1 MQQATSMDDVQNK
14 LQQKARDEAQAAS
27 DGGAKGQDSGI
38 FVAPGVR
45 FSDKLWSRLGGKMR
59 EVEKQ
64 KRRERMTDT
73 TAFPEI
79 PTSIFDSTYRRD
91 AVWKQRELR
100 LRKAYVEHLENLTL
114 KKDDEKEALQ
124 EKILQ
129 QVTGVYKLA
138 EDEAIERLAAHTD
151 QVQARSFRP
160 KQAQPA
166 CVLEKDAVMQCYS
179 GNAQNPL
186 VCAAMVSALSQCADR
201 AREAAMRTRT
211 PPSAT
216 QAS

>member
-1 MQQATSMDDVQNK
+1 MQQATSMGDVQER
-14 LQQKARDEAQAAS
+14 LQQKALDELQAADNSTS
-27 DGGAKGQDSGI
+27 DNGSGV
-38 FVAPGVR
+38 FVAPGVK
-45 FSDKLWSRLGGKMR
+45 FSDKLWSRLGGQMR

-64 KRRERMTDT
+64 KRRERLTDT

-100 LRKAYVEHLENLTL
+100 LRKAYVEHLENLTV

-124 EKILQ
+124 ERILQ
-129 QVTGVYKLA
+129 QVTGVYRLA
-138 EDEAIERLAAHTD
+138 EDEAIERLAAHTED
-151 QVQARSFRP
+151 LQKRSFRP

-166 CVLEKDAVMQCYS
+166 CMLEKEAVLQCYGTNS
-179 GNAQNPL
+179 ASPL
-186 VCAAMVSALSQCADR
+186 LCASVVTALSKCAER
-201 AREAAMRTRT
+201 ARDAAVRTKA
-211 PPSAT
+211 PAA